1 MGSEGRRWHLLERLG
16 SGAFGEVYLAEQ
28 DSGAG
33 FRRRVALKLL
43 HPQVASI
50 PEAGRRMR
58 DEARILGRLQH
69 RHIVTVLDLVRLGEQ
84 WAIVMD
90 HIPGVDL
97 DRVLEALEKTD
108 ERMPAPA
115 AFAVGAAVAEAMDAA
130 FMAEDGKGGTLGVV
144 HRDIKPSNVLVT
156 KDGDVKVLDFG
167 VARVNLDTRESR
179 TGLRVGTERYMSPQ
193 RICGE
198 EDDLAGD
205 VYALGATIAELVQRT
220 PIGRTPVEETKHAAF
235 VESTLAELRPLLDG
249 PRDAVDRAID
259 LVGRSLD
266 NDPAKRPTPREMAD
280 GFTELSRQLRGDAL
294 PAFARAFVPR
304 VDEIVGRAREPVTGT
319 LSERSFDRTS
329 GGGSGVSVAPAKT
342 PPPENATFPVDQE
355 PSRSRLPLIVM
366 AGAALFVAL
375 LVVGGFGLAF
385 VISQSGSEPEVT
397 TEVEPEPKPA
407 EPAPVDP
414 GLEARG
420 HEEKPE
426 VAVVAEPA
434 PAVAAEAA
442 ATEAPA
448 ATIRPK
454 PKPKAAA
461 TVAPV
466 DPPPVAADAPRV
478 SRALIVA
485 PDASAVEVR
494 CGDRS
499 ATGTASARITDF
511 PAGSCTVK
519 ITRLGRELT
528 TTVAVDRPREV
539 ACSATGDVLSCS

>member
-97 DRVLEALEKTD
+97 DRALEALEKTD

-130 FMAEDGKGGTLGVV
+130 FMADDGKGGTLGVV

-235 VESTLAELRPLLDG
+235 VEATLAELRPLLDG

-259 LVGRSLD
+259 LIGRSLD
-266 NDPAKRPTPREMAD
+266 NYPAKRPTPREMAD

-304 VDEIVGRAREPVTGT
+304 VDEIVGRVREPVTGT

-342 PPPENATFPVDQE
+342 PPPENATFPVEQHE
-355 PSRSRLPLIVM
+355 PARSRLPLLVM
-366 AGAALFVAL
+366 GGAALFVAL

-385 VISQSGSEPEVT
+385 VISQSGSDPEVT
-397 TEVEPEPKPA
+397 TEVEPEPPPA
-407 EPAPVDP
+407 EPPKPVEPAPAEPD
-414 GLEARG
+414 
-420 HEEKPE
+420 

-448 ATIRPK
+448 ATVKPK
-454 PKPKAAA
+454 AKPKAAA

-466 DPPPVAADAPRV
+466 EPAPVAADAPRV